1 MPQDSNLPEAAWR
14 YEYLDGGGPWFY
26 PDGRPRDINNVPPY
40 ENNKDVLCGCDTIE
54 NLDKYMARNGVNIAD
69 MYLVHY
75 FNIEVI
81 EYNSETG
88 HIVFSKEGFE

>member
-1 MPQDSNLPEAAWR
+1 MISK
-14 YEYLDGGGPWFY
+14 G
-26 PDGRPRDINNVPPY
+26 I
-40 ENNKDVLCGCDTIE
+40 DTSE
-54 NLDKYMARNGVNIAD
+54 

-88 HIVFSKEGFE
+88 HTIFSKEGFE